1 MPTLLL
7 LRHAKAVPDHPDG
20 DHARPLA
27 ERGHREAARTGRFLA
42 GTGLVPARVLVS
54 TARRTRET
62 WDGLAAA
69 HAEAAG
75 TLPAPHFSDALYHA
89 HPDALLSAA
98 DDALARL
105 EAEGH
110 TAAGPERPLL
120 LVAHEPGLSQLVR
133 RLTGAAAHFPPGT
146 LACIDASAP
155 RWADVSLA
163 GTPSA
168 ARLRW
173 LVPPDALPER

>member
-1 MPTLLL
+1 MLTLLL

-20 DHARPLA
+20 DHARPLS
-27 ERGHREAARTGRFLA
+27 ERGHREAARMGRFLA

-75 TLPAPHFSDALYHA
+75 MLPAPVFSDALYHA
-89 HPDALLSAA
+89 HPDTLFEAA

-105 EAEGH
+105 GPDAPPEA
-110 TAAGPERPLL
+110 PLL
-120 LVAHEPGLSQLVR
+120 VIAHEPGLSQLVR
-133 RLTGAAAHFPPGT
+133 RLTGAAVGFPPGT
-146 LACIDASAP
+146 LARIDADAA
-155 RWADVSLA
+155 RWADLPPASTYPL
-163 GTPSA
+163 

-173 LVPPDALPER
+173 LVPPSALPDA